1 MINIIKLY
9 SIDGELFMK
18 WITKELIKNLSLLG
32 YLGFLI
38 AGNILLYVF
47 IYKMIEKYFF
57 KSTIL
62 FILLLLIGIVS
73 GFYSAYK
80 LIMKK

>member
-1 MINIIKLY
+1 
-9 SIDGELFMK
+9 MK

-62 FILLLLIGIVS
+62 FILLLLIGIAS
-73 GFYSAYK
+73 GFYNAYK

>member
-1 MINIIKLY
+1 
-9 SIDGELFMK
+9 MK
-18 WITKELIKNLSLLG
+18 WITKELIKNFSLLG

>member
-18 WITKELIKNLSLLG
+18 WITKELIKNFSLLG

-47 IYKMIEKYFF
+47 IYKKLA
-57 KSTIL
+57 S
-62 FILLLLIGIVS
+62 
-73 GFYSAYK
+73 FYHLGNK
-80 LIMKK
+80 FTR